1 MASMF
6 SLLKYIHDDSSSW
19 ACNLRVIRTYQVPEF
34 GSPNQPKSLEVIFHD
49 SDGDRIHATI
59 RRELMGDYVTFLREG
74 HLYHVEN
81 FVVADNRMKY
91 KTTLHRKKIIFIKKT
106 IVNVHSDKTFP
117 YFMYNFRSFSD
128 ICASED
134 SDNSVLFDVIGSVVS
149 MKPPENKVV
158 NGRPTRLM
166 DFVLEDAEQ
175 RQMMGTMW
183 GDEIDQLSSC
193 ANVGG
198 LNPDVVIIQF
208 CRATFYRGEAKIC
221 NTFHVTKLIM
231 DKEIDKIIEFKIRLL
246 NTKRQG
252 IGGICRVN
260 NAPNYS
266 PQQKRSFIV
275 KSVIKLRQLD
285 ILESLVNKMVLFK
298 VQVRA
303 DQIENF
309 EYSYTVMKV
318 TTDPNLISKYSG
330 LYFDSQDR

>member
-6 SLLKYIHDDSSSW
+6 SLLKDIHDDSSSW

-221 NTFHVTKLIM
+221 NTFHGVTKYSFPY
-231 DKEIDKIIEFKIRLL
+231 EI
-246 NTKRQG
+246 
-252 IGGICRVN
+252 
-260 NAPNYS
+260 
-266 PQQKRSFIV
+266 
-275 KSVIKLRQLD
+275 
-285 ILESLVNKMVLFK
+285 ESLVNKMVLFK